1 MMDNCFPR
9 ILIISRGV
17 WDDSQGTSSTLTN
30 FFEDYKPEM
39 LAHIY
44 IETKAPNTICCYR
57 FFQISEYSL
66 IKKLWCW
73 GIKTGYAFDT
83 RKDQYTIDSLSVA
96 KQEVATM
103 DYVRTHRS
111 IIFSSL
117 REILWGLNGWK
128 SKDLK
133 LFIRDFNPD
142 VIWMDGS
149 PLPFMYRLYDYI
161 LKIANKPATIFLQD
175 DVYTY
180 LRSGLWRHLR
190 RYHLR
195 QSVKKTIKQC
205 SNVFV
210 ASPKMKRE
218 YDAVFGVNSTFISKS
233 FRMNSIVFTPTKP
246 HQPLRLVYM
255 GQVIYGRIK
264 TLIDIAEAMKVI
276 NKNEAKCQ
284 LFIYTNN
291 RIEEKDAQLLLSGGN
306 VFLKNS
312 VPYSEVPDVIA
323 DNDVLVFVETFDSKL
338 NKIARLSFSTKISD
352 YLKSGKCVLAI
363 GPGDLAPIE
372 YFREEDAA
380 LVATDSNEI
389 LDCLSALSQP
399 GVVEKYSVKA
409 NACALKNH
417 ERAKM
422 NRTIYGRLDEI
433 AEIQN

>member
-1 MMDNCFPR
+1 MDSCFPK
-9 ILIISRGV
+9 ILIVSRGV
-17 WDDSQGTSSTLTN
+17 WNDTQGTSSTLTN
-30 FFEDYKPEM
+30 FFEDYPPEKV
-39 LAHIY
+39 AHIF
-44 IETKAPNTICCYR
+44 IETIVPKTNRCYR

-73 GIKTGYAFDT
+73 GIKTGYAIDT
-83 RKDQYTIDSLSVA
+83 RKDQFMNDSLSGA
-96 KQEVATM
+96 KQEAATM
-103 DYVRTHRS
+103 DYVRAHRS

-117 REILWGLNGWK
+117 RELLWGLNGWK

-180 LRSGLWRHLR
+180 LRGGVWRHLR

-195 QSVKKTIKQC
+195 QSVKKIIKQC

-218 YDAVFGVNSTFISKS
+218 YDAIFGVNSTFISKS
-233 FRMNSIVFTPTKP
+233 FRKNSIVFTPTKP

-264 TLIDIAEAMKVI
+264 TLIDTAEAMKVI

-291 RIEEKDAQLLLSGGN
+291 RIEENDSQLLLSGGN
-306 VFLKNS
+306 VFLKDP

-323 DNDVLVFVETFDSKL
+323 DNDVLVFVETFDPKL

-363 GPGDLAPIE
+363 GPADLAPIE
-372 YFREEDAA
+372 YFKEEDAA

-389 LDCLSALSQP
+389 LDCLSALLQP
-399 GVVEKYSVKA
+399 GTVEMYSAKA
-409 NACALKNH
+409 YACALKNH

-422 NRTIYGRLDEI
+422 NKTLFGKLKEI
-433 AEIQN
+433 AETQN